1 MRVVVKIS
9 GNLIRNANLLD
20 TLLNTIIKLQGE
32 NREIALVPGGSVF
45 ADMVR
50 DLQKELGFNDSIA
63 HWMAIKAMEVY
74 GAFIALRNSV
84 IECVDSVEKVY
95 AAWSKGLLPLV
106 MPFNIIKQYG
116 GELPHS
122 WSVTS
127 DAIAVFIAHL
137 LKADIAI
144 LIKLVSGIAIDGRLA
159 KIIKVSE
166 FPSNQDVVDSYTPI
180 LVQKYSIPTAV
191 VGIHRLESLNCLL
204 NRIESLCSTE
214 YTLIVP

>member
-1 MRVVVKIS
+1 MMVVVKIS
-9 GNLIRNANLLD
+9 GNLIRDPELLD
-20 TLLNTIIKLQGE
+20 VLLNTVAKLQERGL
-32 NREIALVPGGSVF
+32 RIALVPGGSIF

-50 DLQKELGFNDSIA
+50 DLQREQGFNDSIA

-74 GAFIALRNSV
+74 GAFIALRNSS
-84 IECVDSVEKVY
+84 IECVDSIEEVY
-95 AAWSKGLLPLV
+95 VAWSEGLLPLV

-137 LKADIAI
+137 LKADLVI
-144 LIKLVSGIAIDGRLA
+144 LIKLVNGIVIGGRLA
-159 KIIKVSE
+159 KIVKVGE
-166 FPSNQDVVDSYTPI
+166 LPPTQDVVDSYTPI
-180 LVQKYSIPTAV
+180 LVQKYGIPTAV

-204 NRIESLCSTE
+204 NRIETPCSTE